1 MYLPW
6 REKKIFKF
14 WLYKYVYNCKFIL
27 TELYYIRKLIEN
39 WLKINQIWKIFIEKI
54 IFCLLKTNWIY
65 YIIANNIALVFIVN
79 MKKIYF
85 DFKKKYSNTSGLFR
99 SCFTSDLFSFSELL
113 YEHRRVEI
121 QLPTKKYLYTV
132 YTVYTVCTVY
142 PTFVLFVKNKY
153 IEKNKNGYFS
163 SLEVLSSYPS
173 IPIWLLWQVLDPVCR
188 WG

>member
-79 MKKIYF
+79 INKFILISKKNIQIRPACSEVASQVICFLSQNYYLSTEEL
-85 DFKKKYSNTSGLFR
+85 KYSSLLKNTCIQFIQFIQ
-99 SCFTSDLFSFSELL
+99 CVQYIPHL
-113 YEHRRVEI
+113 Y
-121 QLPTKKYLYTV
+121 YL
-132 YTVYTVCTVY
+132 
-142 PTFVLFVKNKY
+142 
-153 IEKNKNGYFS
+153 
-163 SLEVLSSYPS
+163 
-173 IPIWLLWQVLDPVCR
+173 
-188 WG
+188 